1 MAIIVNYAFEEIHVQ
16 VNNGHATKIIVLP
29 LSTFITKEKA
39 QKKLAKLSREEEND
53 DEETSSDDEDDMLV
67 IHDEDDDDDTD
78 DDELV
83 KGSFMHVEVKVVEAY
98 DLPPALCNYVFCQ
111 YKFWNDD
118 NTIVVPPINASISN
132 PGPKT
137 NTMIFEH
144 KQVSM
149 IPTQGGG
156 SYGWGG
162 CSDLLRGVK
171 ILFCGL
177 CLKWFHP

>member
-1 MAIIVNYAFEEIHVQ
+1 MLGTYDEDEEQ
-16 VNNGHATKIIVLP
+16 D
-29 LSTFITKEKA
+29 
-39 QKKLAKLSREEEND
+39 ND
-53 DEETSSDDEDDMLV
+53 DED
-67 IHDEDDDDDTD
+67 ID

-83 KGSFMHVEVKVVEAY
+83 KGSLMHVEVKVIEAY

-144 KQVSM
+144 KQVRFDFQIMNTAYIFIGAS
-149 IPTQGGG
+149 IT
-156 SYGWGG
+156 
-162 CSDLLRGVK
+162 DLSG
-171 ILFCGL
+171 
-177 CLKWFHP
+177 

>member
-1 MAIIVNYAFEEIHVQ
+1 MNWNCFSVAIVIIMNYAFKEIVEIQ
-16 VNNGHATKIIVLP
+16 VNRGHATKIFLLS
-29 LSTFITKEKA
+29 LSTFVTKEKA
-39 QKKLAKLSREEEND
+39 QKKLAKLSRDEEGD
-53 DEETSSDDEDDMLV
+53 DEETLSDEEDELLV
-67 IHDEDDDDDTD
+67 IHDEDSDAD

-83 KGSFMHVEVKVVEAY
+83 KGSLMHVEVKVVEAY

-144 KQVSM
+144 KQVSV
-149 IPTQGGG
+149 TTT
-156 SYGWGG
+156 S
-162 CSDLLRGVK
+162 LL
-171 ILFCGL
+171 C
-177 CLKWFHP
+177 

>member
-1 MAIIVNYAFEEIHVQ
+1 M
-16 VNNGHATKIIVLP
+16 NNGHATKIFLVSLF
-29 LSTFITKEKA
+29 TFITKEKA
-39 QKKLAKLSREEEND
+39 QKKLAKQSRQEQND
-53 DEETSSDDEDDMLV
+53 DEETLSDEEDDMLV
-67 IHDEDDDDDTD
+67 IHDEDDDID

-83 KGSFMHVEVKVVEAY
+83 KGSLMHVEVKVVEAY

-149 IPTQGGG
+149 ISAWLQGR
-156 SYGWGG
+156 
-162 CSDLLRGVK
+162 LPK
-171 ILFCGL
+171 EN
-177 CLKWFHP
+177 LK

>member
-1 MAIIVNYAFEEIHVQ
+1 M
-16 VNNGHATKIIVLP
+16 NNGHATKIIILP

-78 DDELV
+78 DDELI

>member
-1 MAIIVNYAFEEIHVQ
+1 MKQSRDEEV
-16 VNNGHATKIIVLP
+16 
-29 LSTFITKEKA
+29 
-39 QKKLAKLSREEEND
+39 D
-53 DEETSSDDEDDMLV
+53 DEESSSDSEDDLLV
-67 IHDEDDDDDTD
+67 IHDEDDDED

-83 KGSFMHVEVKVVEAY
+83 KGSLMHIEVKVGEAY

-144 KQVSM
+144 KQVSVFN
-149 IPTQGGG
+149 PFTPKK
-156 SYGWGG
+156 
-162 CSDLLRGVK
+162 LRK
-171 ILFCGL
+171 NLE
-177 CLKWFHP
+177 FHCAKLSKTNNTT

>member
-1 MAIIVNYAFEEIHVQ
+1 MNYVFGELFEIQ
-16 VNNGHATKIIVLP
+16 VNNGHATKIFLLS

-39 QKKLAKLSREEEND
+39 QKKLAKLSREEND
-53 DEETSSDDEDDMLV
+53 DEQTSSDDENDTLI
-67 IHDEDDDDDTD
+67 IHDEDSDDDVD

-83 KGSFMHVEVKVVEAY
+83 KGSLMHVEVKVVEAY

-118 NTIVVPPINASISN
+118 NTIVVPPINASISQ

-149 IPTQGGG
+149 IATQGGCR
-156 SYGWGG
+156 GG
-162 CSDLLRGVK
+162 GGRG
-171 ILFCGL
+171 GL
-177 CLKWFHP
+177 PLIKDRDVHWKL

>member
-1 MAIIVNYAFEEIHVQ
+1 MPLFPF
-16 VNNGHATKIIVLP
+16 VL
-29 LSTFITKEKA
+29 TEKA
-39 QKKLAKLSREEEND
+39 QRKLNKESRND
-53 DEETSSDDEDDMLV
+53 QEDEHSGDEDDLLV
-67 IHDEDDDDDTD
+67 IQDEDDDADDD

-83 KGSFMHVEVKVVEAY
+83 KGSLMHVEVKVVEAY

-144 KQVSM
+144 KQVRLSVVS
-149 IPTQGGG
+149 TA
-156 SYGWGG
+156 
-162 CSDLLRGVK
+162 CN
-171 ILFCGL
+171 
-177 CLKWFHP
+177 

>member
-1 MAIIVNYAFEEIHVQ
+1 MQLRFFLLSLSII
-16 VNNGHATKIIVLP
+16 
-29 LSTFITKEKA
+29 ITKEKA
-39 QKKLAKLSREEEND
+39 QKKLVKLAREEEAD
-53 DEETSSDDEDDMLV
+53 DEETSSDEEDVMLV
-67 IHDEDDDDDTD
+67 IDDDDDDVD

-83 KGSFMHVEVKVVEAY
+83 KGSLMHVEVKVVEAY

-144 KQVSM
+144 KQVSV
-149 IPTQGGG
+149 ITACLQRSFREGTLQI
-156 SYGWGG
+156 SCLWLSAAHCIVVDVYYYGQ
-162 CSDLLRGVK
+162 
-171 ILFCGL
+171 
-177 CLKWFHP
+177 